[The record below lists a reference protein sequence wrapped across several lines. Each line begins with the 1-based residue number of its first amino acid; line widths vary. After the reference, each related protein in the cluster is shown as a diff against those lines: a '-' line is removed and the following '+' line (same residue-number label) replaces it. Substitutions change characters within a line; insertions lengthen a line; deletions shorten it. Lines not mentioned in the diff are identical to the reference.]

1 VPVGACASR
10 RRQRWTPRLGRP
22 PEFTERARLEVL
34 LEASE
39 LRRIQDAA
47 RAARVSAS
55 TWARRRLVA
64 ALPRSNQKRGTSS

>member
-1 VPVGACASR
+1 MVALSR
-10 RRQRWTPRLGRP
+10 MPRRTARLGRP

-47 RAARVSAS
+47 RAERVSAS

-64 ALPRSNQKRGTSS
+64 ALPRSNRKRGTSS